1 MRIVIAYDLHVAV
14 VIRRS
19 EQVPDNRL
27 RKVVKIFYNLVAL
40 TLCDCAT
47 RMMQTCLA
55 RSWAKCDHLIWMI
68 LHTRFARL
76 IEHIDERSEIDRL
89 AQQVS

>member
-1 MRIVIAYDLHVAV
+1 MRAIACAYRPAV

-40 TLCDCAT
+40 TLCDCEHSDDA
-47 RMMQTCLA
+47 A
-55 RSWAKCDHLIWMI
+55 D
-68 LHTRFARL
+68 FAWPGNGL
-76 IEHIDERSEIDRL
+76 S
-89 AQQVS
+89 VTVTSG